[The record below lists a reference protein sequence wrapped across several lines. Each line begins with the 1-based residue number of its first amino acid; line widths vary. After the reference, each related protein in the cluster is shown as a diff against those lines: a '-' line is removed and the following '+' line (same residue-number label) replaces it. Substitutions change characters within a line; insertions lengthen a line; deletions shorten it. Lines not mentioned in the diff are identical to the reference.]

1 MTINETAP
9 LSAPGKAV
17 PPAPPAATRW
27 LAAVGLVSALGAVI
41 ASSCCAISLG
51 LAALGAG
58 AGILGAIEW
67 LAPWRNPLLVISA
80 FAIVGGWAMWWRK
93 RPAVCRVGS
102 VCISPS
108 RSRATLALLVC
119 ASAAAVAAL
128 SWNHIDPV
136 LFKMFVR

>member
-1 MTINETAP
+1 MTIKTAP
-9 LSAPGKAV
+9 LLTPGETVPTVPSA
-17 PPAPPAATRW
+17 APRW
-27 LAAVGLVSALGAVI
+27 LAAVGLVSGLGAVV

-58 AGILGAIEW
+58 AGILGAVEW
-67 LAPWRNPLLVISA
+67 LGPWRIPLLVISA
-80 FAIVGGWAMWWRK
+80 FAIVAGWAMWWRK
-93 RPAVCRVGS
+93 RPVVCRAGS
-102 VCISPS
+102 VCISPR

-128 SWNHIDPV
+128 SWNHIDPL